1 MTELEKVLIERD
13 AMTREEAKQLILD
26 AYLDMNNY
34 TSIDD
39 FMADWFGLEPD
50 YICDLIE
57 VVAAIKV
64 EKDLA

>member
-1 MTELEKVLIERD
+1 MTELERVLMERD
-13 AMTREEAKQLILD
+13 NMTREEAKKLIFD
-26 AYLDMNNY
+26 AYLDISNY
-34 TSIDD
+34 TNEDD

>member
-13 AMTREEAKQLILD
+13 NMTREEAKQLILD
-26 AYLDMNNY
+26 AYLDIYNY
-34 TSIDD
+34 TSADE